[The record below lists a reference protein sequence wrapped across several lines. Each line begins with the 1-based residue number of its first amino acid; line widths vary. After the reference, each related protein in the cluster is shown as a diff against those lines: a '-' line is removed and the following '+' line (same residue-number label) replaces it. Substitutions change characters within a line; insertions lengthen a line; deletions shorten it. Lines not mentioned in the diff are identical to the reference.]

1 MIPKTIHYCWF
12 GGQTLSADAQA
23 MIATWRRC
31 CPDYEIIEWNES
43 NFDVAENTYCR
54 EAYEAGKW
62 AFVADYA
69 RLKVLAEY
77 GGIYMDTDVEVVRPF
92 DSLLSYQAFCC
103 FEKDDSV
110 SIGTLGAAAGS
121 EFVQRML
128 DDYEGRSFLQPDGSY
143 DQTTNLH
150 LATRVLVEDYQLRL
164 NGRRQVLPGDIAVL
178 PMESLIAKDINTGWL
193 MADASTYA
201 IHHYAGSWVDEAER
215 QRMERRRRYLSACL
229 RSMEPLVGYLA
240 SARIYYEDEGY
251 MGVLKKTANKLYE
264 SLKTFIRGGI

>member
-1 MIPKTIHYCWF
+1 MIPKIIHYCWF
-12 GGQTLSADAQA
+12 GGNPLSEDAKRY
-23 MIATWRRC
+23 IASWKKH

-43 NFDVAENTYCR
+43 NFAVAENAYCR

-77 GGIYMDTDVEVVRPF
+77 GGIYMDTDVEVVRSF

-110 SIGTLGAAAGS
+110 SIGTLGSAAGS
-121 EFVQRML
+121 RFVQRML

-150 LATRVLVEDYQLRL
+150 LATRILVEDYQLRL

-178 PMESLIAKDINTGWL
+178 PMESLIAKDNDTGWL

-201 IHHYAGSWVDEAER
+201 IHHFSGSW
-215 QRMERRRRYLSACL
+215 LSEETREYAK
-229 RSMEPLVGYLA
+229 RFKS
-240 SARIYYEDEGY
+240 YYSQY
-251 MGVLKKTANKLYE
+251 VANGVPPKVAFVMCRLKAAYELGGTKLILKKIFKV
-264 SLKTFIRGGI
+264 